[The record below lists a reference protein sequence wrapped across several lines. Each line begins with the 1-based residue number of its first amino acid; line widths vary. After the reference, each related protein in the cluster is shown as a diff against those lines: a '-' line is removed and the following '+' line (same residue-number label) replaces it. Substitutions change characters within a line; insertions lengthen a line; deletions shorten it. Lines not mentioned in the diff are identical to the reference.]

1 MSELIIAL
9 LAFGMALYIAYPLYS
24 RKDSVI
30 EERDLDPLLVEKRN
44 LLEAIKDAEFDFHAG
59 KLSQKD
65 YSSHRASLEKKL
77 SDVLQES
84 KKSVKQGKKE
94 GA

>member
-9 LAFGMALYIAYPLYS
+9 LAFGMFLYIGYPLYS
-24 RKDSVI
+24 RKDSPI

-59 KLSQKD
+59 KLSEKD
-65 YSSHRASLEKKL
+65 YHELRASIESKL
-77 SDVLQES
+77 SGVLDTV
-84 KKSVKQGKKE
+84 KKKTAAKRSS
-94 GA
+94 

>member
-9 LAFGMALYIAYPLYS
+9 LAFGMFLYIGYPLYS
-24 RKDSVI
+24 RKDTPI

-59 KLSQKD
+59 KLSEGD
-65 YSSHRASLEKKL
+65 YRTLRVSLEAKL
-77 SDVLQES
+77 TDVL
-84 KKSVKQGKKE
+84 KKVKWG
-94 GA
+94 